1 MNTVITQNAVKS
13 RGGNMAASEIT
24 FSPEKALEAI
34 LHIAAK
40 LKIPTI
46 HEVLKVRYF
55 ADKLH
60 LSHFGWM
67 ASGDDYVAMKFGP
80 VGSGTY
86 NLMKAARGDES
97 GFIHPRF
104 AELVNGSLAVET
116 DRRTLRGL
124 RPADLSRLS
133 RAEVSCLDSAVESY
147 GNMPFDERT
156 ELSHDAAWKLA
167 WDAASEDEVG
177 ASPMAVTSIAKT
189 LNNASEVLTHICT

>member
-1 MNTVITQNAVKS
+1 MNTVITQSAVKS
-13 RGGNMAASEIT
+13 RGGNMAANEIT

-40 LKIPTI
+40 LNIPTI

-60 LSHFGWM
+60 LQQFGWM

-104 AELVNGSLAVET
+104 AELVNGSLAVEV

-124 RPADLSRLS
+124 RTADLSRLS
-133 RAEVSCLDSAVESY
+133 LAEVSCLDSAVESY

-167 WDAASEDEVG
+167 WDEIG
-177 ASPMAVTSIAKT
+177 ASPMAVASIAKT
-189 LNNASEVLTHICT
+189 LNNASELLIHMRA

>member
-1 MNTVITQNAVKS
+1 MAV
-13 RGGNMAASEIT
+13 SEIT

-34 LHIAAK
+34 LYIAAK
-40 LKIPTI
+40 LKEPTI

-60 LSHFGWM
+60 LAKFGWM

-86 NLMKAARGDES
+86 DLMKAARGDKS
-97 GFIHPRF
+97 GFIYPRF
-104 AELVNGSLAVET
+104 AELVSGSLAVDA

-124 RPADLSRLS
+124 RTPDLSCLS
-133 RAEVSCLDSAVESY
+133 RAEVSCLDNALGCY

-167 WDAASEDEVG
+167 WDAASEDEIG
-177 ASPMAVTSIAKT
+177 ASPMAVASIATT
-189 LNNASEVLTHICT
+189 LDNASEVLNHLRA

>member
-1 MNTVITQNAVKS
+1 
-13 RGGNMAASEIT
+13 MAAHEIT
-24 FSPEKALEAI
+24 FSPEKALESV
-34 LHIAAK
+34 LYIAAK
-40 LKIPTI
+40 VAKPTI

-60 LSHFGWM
+60 LSKYGWL

-104 AELVNGSLAVET
+104 AELVKDSLAVDT
-116 DRRTLRGL
+116 DRKALLALRE
-124 RPADLSRLS
+124 ANASILS
-133 RAEVSCLDSAVESY
+133 RADISCLDEALRQY
-147 GNMPFDERT
+147 GNMPFDIRT
-156 ELSHDAAWKLA
+156 ELSHDSAWKKA

-177 ASPMAVTSIAKT
+177 ASPMKVESIAQT
-189 LNNASEVLTHICT
+189 LDNADEIVAHLRN

>member
-1 MNTVITQNAVKS
+1 
-13 RGGNMAASEIT
+13 MAASEIT

-34 LHIAAK
+34 LYIAAK
-40 LKIPTI
+40 LKEPTI

-60 LSHFGWM
+60 LAQFGWM

-86 NLMKAARGDES
+86 NLMKTARGDES

-104 AELVNGSLAVET
+104 AELVSGSLAVDP

-124 RPADLSRLS
+124 RTPDLSCLS
-133 RAEVSCLDSAVESY
+133 SSEVSSLDNAIGRY

-167 WDAASEDEVG
+167 WDAASEDEIG
-177 ASPMAVTSIAKT
+177 ASPMVVASIAAT
-189 LNNASEVLTHICT
+189 LDNASEVLNHMRA